1 MKKTVFLLML
11 VLVVGFMSCNRKPKA
26 SDSNIDVVLLNHG
39 ELSFYD
45 ADAKQLTHYDK
56 EIDNVINMA
65 FDNNNHLYYTSSKDQ
80 QLSLKMLDLNQ
91 EKPEPKFC
99 ANWNTT
105 VGEAYDYMI
114 DRVHE
119 LYFDNANENIY
130 FHRFDTAVGY
140 FRPLV
145 YNIKS
150 GKVREVGDEETY
162 SLNYGTT
169 NYRTDHYYTENRRFY
184 YVTPEG
190 KVCLNDKI
198 DFTKYFIEEEERD
211 NIEFNPV
218 SISPDGK
225 LMVFT
230 AAVYWGEGWGYYG
243 VSTIDGSTQTMLDD
257 SDIWDYTPK
266 WLDNGNLVF
275 IQRLPIPETDP
286 EYDPDGW
293 NMRRS
298 IAIFDHQNNT
308 CETISV
314 GDAFAIRPKSM
325 PETKAVPQKD
335 LEGCDV
341 AIFDQGKVTF
351 YNSATD
357 EYIPYVADDDSIING
372 VFVYDFGFYYTVSI
386 NNELYL
392 KEIYLGE
399 GVSPIMLT
407 DWELTLDDCVS
418 ETYGKASPLVW
429 IKALDRIGIN
439 HNFSWD
445 FYNFE
450 DIRFYDLME
459 RVKLYGWPED
469 DNPEADD
476 FEEMIK
482 EHEDDFEYFSYMD
495 GNFYYFNED
504 HEICISDKIN
514 FKDYVSDPEYFSE
527 PEFEFR
533 SIDPTRKFAAFA
545 AYIEWGDLG
554 HGPLC
559 IASLDGNTQIALK
572 GTDVADLTFGWLS
585 NGSLLYVGAE
595 PRPADDPEYDAE
607 WNNTK
612 PCIMILK
619 PNGTTEVFSHFEDFV
634 VKE

>member
-1 MKKTVFLLML
+1 MKRTVFLLML
-11 VLVVGFMSCNRKPKA
+11 VLVVGFMSCNRKPKNI
-26 SDSNIDVVLLNHG
+26 SNFDVVLINHG
-39 ELSFYD
+39 TLSFYD
-45 ADAKQLTHYDK
+45 ANTKQLTPYEK
-56 EIDNVINMA
+56 ETDSVINMM
-65 FDNNNHLYYTSSKDQ
+65 FDNENHLYYTASKDR

-91 EKPEPKFC
+91 EKPEPKVC
-99 ANWNTT
+99 ADWKTT
-105 VGEAYDYMI
+105 VDLAYDYMI

-130 FHRFDTAVGY
+130 FHRFDTAMGY

-150 GKVREVGDEETY
+150 GKVREVSDEETY
-162 SLNYGTT
+162 SLNYGSS
-169 NYRTDHYYTENRRFY
+169 NYDTDHYYTENHRFY

-190 KVCLNDKI
+190 KFCLNDKI
-198 DFTKYFIEEEERD
+198 DFGKYFAEEDEID

-225 LMVFT
+225 LMVYT
-230 AAVYWGEGWGYYG
+230 AAVYWGEGWGYYC
-243 VSTIDGSTQTMLDD
+243 VSNIDGSKQAVLND

-266 WLDNGNLVF
+266 WLDNGSLVF
-275 IQRLPIPETDP
+275 IQRVPIPENDP

-298 IAIFDHQNNT
+298 IAIFNSEKNT
-308 CETISV
+308 CETISL
-314 GDAFAIRPKSM
+314 GDAFAVRSKAM
-325 PETKAVPQKD
+325 PETKAASQKD

-341 AIFDQGKVTF
+341 AIFDNGKVTF

-357 EYIPYVADDDSIING
+357 EFIPYVADDDSIING

-386 NNELYL
+386 NKELYL
-392 KEIYLGE
+392 KELYLGE

-407 DWELTLDDCVS
+407 DWELSLDDCVS

-429 IKALDRIGIN
+429 IKAMDRVGIN

-450 DIRFYDLME
+450 EIRFYDLME
-459 RVKLYGWPED
+459 HVKLYGWPED

-482 EHEDDFEYFSYMD
+482 NHEDDFEYFSYMD
-495 GNFYYFNED
+495 HNYYYFDND
-504 HEICISDKIN
+504 QEICISDKIN
-514 FKDYVSDPEYFSE
+514 FKDYAYDPEYFTE
-527 PEFEFR
+527 PEFEFL
-533 SIDPTRKFAAFA
+533 SIDPTRKFVAYA

-559 IASLDGNTQIALK
+559 IASLDGKKQIALK
-572 GTDVADLTFGWLS
+572 GTDMADLTYGWLP
-585 NGSLLYVGAE
+585 NGSMLYIGTEA
-595 PRPADDPEYDAE
+595 RPADDPEYDAE

-612 PCIMILK
+612 PCVMILK
-619 PNGTTEVFSHFEDFV
+619 PNGTQEVFSHSADFV

>member
-1 MKKTVFLLML
+1 ML

-26 SDSNIDVVLLNHG
+26 NISNVDVVLINHG
-39 ELSFYD
+39 ALSFYD
-45 ADAKQLTHYDK
+45 AATKQLVPYDK
-56 EIDNVINMA
+56 EPDSVINML
-65 FDNNNHLYYTSSKDQ
+65 FDNDNHLYYTASKNK

-99 ANWNTT
+99 VDWNVT
-105 VGEAYDYMI
+105 VDLAYDYMI

-119 LYFDNANENIY
+119 LYFDEAKDNIY
-130 FHRFDTAVGY
+130 FHRFDTVMG
-140 FRPLV
+140 FFSPLV

-150 GKVREVGDEETY
+150 GKIRAVSDDEVY
-162 SLNYGTT
+162 SFDYGTP
-169 NYRTDHYYTENRRFY
+169 NYRPDHYYTDKHLFY

-190 KVCLNDKI
+190 KYCLNNRI
-198 DFTKYFIEEEERD
+198 DFWKYFTEEAELD
-211 NIEFNPV
+211 NLEFNPV
-218 SISPDGK
+218 SISPDGT
-225 LMVFT
+225 LMVYT
-230 AAVYWGEGWGYYG
+230 AAVYWGEGWGYYC
-243 VSTIDGSTQTMLDD
+243 VSTIDGSKQTLLND

-266 WLDNGNLVF
+266 WLENGNLVF
-275 IQRLPIPETDP
+275 IQKVPIPENDP

-293 NMRRS
+293 NTRRS
-298 IAIFDHQNNT
+298 IAIFDPQKNT
-308 CETISV
+308 CEMISL
-314 GDAFAIRPKSM
+314 GDAFAVRQKPTPGK
-325 PETKAVPQKD
+325 KVAQQKD

-341 AIFDQGKVTF
+341 ALFDQGKVTF

-357 EYIPYVADDDSIING
+357 EFIPYTADDDSIING
-372 VFVYDFGFYYTVSI
+372 VFVYDYGFYYTVSI
-386 NNELYL
+386 NGELYL
-392 KEIYLGE
+392 KQLYLGE
-399 GVSPIMLT
+399 NVTPIMET
-407 DWELTLDDCVS
+407 DWELTLDECVS

-429 IKALDRIGIN
+429 IKAFDRVGIN

-469 DNPEADD
+469 DNPETDDYDEELNEYEND
-476 FEEMIK
+476 FEL
-482 EHEDDFEYFSYMD
+482 FSYMD
-495 GNFYYFNED
+495 HNFYYFD
-504 HEICISDKIN
+504 GDKEICISDKIN
-514 FKDYVSDPEYFSE
+514 FKDFAYDPEYFSE

-533 SIDPTRKFAAFA
+533 SIDPTRKFAAYA

-559 IASLDGNTQIALK
+559 VVSLDGKRQIALK
-572 GTDVADLTFGWLS
+572 GTDVADLTYGWLP
-585 NGSLLYVGAE
+585 NGSMLYVGTEA
-595 PRPADDPEYDAE
+595 RPTDDPDYDAE

-619 PNGTTEVFSHFEDFV
+619 PNGTTEVFSHLEDFV